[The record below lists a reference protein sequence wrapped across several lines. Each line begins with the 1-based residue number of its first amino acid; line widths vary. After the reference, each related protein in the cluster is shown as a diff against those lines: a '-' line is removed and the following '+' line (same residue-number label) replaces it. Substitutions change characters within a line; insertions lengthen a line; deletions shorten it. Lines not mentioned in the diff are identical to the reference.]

1 MNNIITEQERNFLL
15 EQMKK
20 LLDEYDYEY
29 TDHALNKIL
38 DVWSENKSTL
48 IEAFKK
54 HPKYLDGKFMIAFE
68 EDYERGVDQNAIAT
82 FCRFLGGLGRQNMLA
97 PLIAYADRE
106 GNYLPQ
112 GIYDMLF
119 YNVIDRY
126 TNRTVNAEFAEK
138 IKNAVKELETLEGMG
153 EFHIHIGEKT
163 TRLVNRLCSY
173 IGWSNNPDYNRQ
185 FSKYADALT
194 PITIKRHT
202 IISLNPLDY
211 LTMSFGNS
219 WASCHTIDKTNRRG
233 MPNSYEGQYSSGTM
247 SYMLDPSSIVLYT
260 VDGKYDGNEFYTQP
274 KINRQMF
281 HYGEEKLVQGRLYP
295 QSNDC
300 DPEVYTPYRNLMQEI
315 ISQIFDFPNLWT
327 ISRDKV
333 SRYTRSYGTHYQDY
347 VHFNNCKISI
357 PNGNTNE
364 SAMKIGR
371 DPICIEC
378 GNEHDIQSNIN
389 CCRSGYKCADCGA
402 YIEDEDDVYWV
413 DDEPYCRDC
422 VCYCDCC
429 NEYYRNEDTYEVHN
443 GRYTEYVCEECRD
456 EHYFCCEDCDE
467 WYPNDEMY
475 TAYREGCEVTVCS
488 HCVEEYTC
496 CEECGELHHNNDVIV
511 IGDSY
516 YCPECAKEIEAEAE
530 NEETES
536 EEE

>member
-15 EQMKK
+15 EQMKN

-54 HPKYLDGKFMIAFE
+54 HPKYLEGKFMIAFE
-68 EDYERGVDQNAIAT
+68 EDYERAIDKRVIKD
-82 FCRFLGGLGRQNMLA
+82 FDYFLKNISRNYLLDILLDDCNKKQKCIPQKVYNFL
-97 PLIAYADRE
+97 YADRLF
-106 GNYLPQ
+106 NYAE
-112 GIYDMLF
+112 
-119 YNVIDRY
+119 
-126 TNRTVNAEFAEK
+126 RTVTPEFAK
-138 IKNAVKELETLEGMG
+138 AVKEAVSEIETLEGMS
-153 EFHIHIGEKT
+153 EFRVHEGEKT
-163 TRLVNRLCSY
+163 TRLVNRFCTYL
-173 IGWSNNPDYNRQ
+173 GWNRHPEYDRR
-185 FSKYADALT
+185 FAKYADALT

-219 WASCHTIDKTNRRG
+219 WASCHTIDKTNRRHMVNG
-233 MPNSYEGQYSSGTM
+233 YEGQYSSGTV

-260 VDGKYDGNEFYTQP
+260 VDGKYNGNEFYTQP

-327 ISRDKV
+327 VSRDKV
-333 SRYTRSYGTHYQDY
+333 LRYIRTSGTHYADY
-347 VHFNNCKISI
+347 VHFSNCKISI

-364 SAMKIGR
+364 SAMEIGR

-378 GNEHDIQSNIN
+378 GNEHDCQSNIN

-402 YIEDEDDVYWV
+402 NIEDEDDVYWV

-443 GRYTEYVCEECRD
+443 GRYTEYVCRDCRD
-456 EHYFCCEDCDE
+456 EYYTCCEDCDGY
-467 WYPNDEMY
+467 YPNEDMILV
-475 TAYREGCEVTVCS
+475 YRDGCERYVCGD
-488 HCVEEYTC
+488 CAGDYIT
-496 CEECGELHHNNDVIV
+496 CEECGEAHYEDDITE
-511 IGDSY
+511 IDGKP
-516 YCPECAKEIEAEAE
+516 YCSRCAEEIEAEDE
-530 NEETES
+530 EETES
-536 EEE
+536 EDC